1 MAVDTKLKFVQNYIK
16 VTMTVTVHPTEY
28 RNGHSFLSFK
38 KNAGSSNFTLS
49 LATSLGA
56 GLQIQ
61 NSYFLIL
68 STMKTHISQ
77 FPLSL
82 LKIRFLRTI
91 LTMLLLCSALLVTIA
106 SASPLPPFPE
116 HSELVFSAADPNV
129 SLTSIEGYEHAVN
142 VEHGTYVVGSDSHQ
156 PAAVD
161 DEYEDD
167 LNAITTD
174 QLQLYPR
181 GVGKVLNKFNDG
193 VKRVFNP
200 LSSDWKLL
208 GFAYTKPEQ
217 QRSPEQNNAVDL
229 NQIALPAL
237 RLESKGA
244 LLYLLTRLGLKDQ
257 NPNDQYSTCLVY
269 AKKSEINKEMPH
281 MFYEES
287 PPLPAYDELTIDLDE
302 SLPVYSPETPP
313 GHHAPDPSTLHMH
326 TPAEHHNSI
335 RFFSYQNLQEVTVLE
350 ISKEYER
357 KWKLFGLCHPSGSEN
372 LMFLPKKAELDEW
385 KSKIRAWP
393 KNREL

>member
-38 KNAGSSNFTLS
+38 TNAGSSNFTLS

-82 LKIRFLRTI
+82 LKIRVLRTI

-129 SLTSIEGYEHAVN
+129 SLTSN
-142 VEHGTYVVGSDSHQ
+142 SHQ

-208 GFAYTKPEQ
+208 GFAYTKPVSQ
-217 QRSPEQNNAVDL
+217 LFAVP
-229 NQIALPAL
+229 I
-237 RLESKGA
+237 
-244 LLYLLTRLGLKDQ
+244 
-257 NPNDQYSTCLVY
+257 
-269 AKKSEINKEMPH
+269 
-281 MFYEES
+281 
-287 PPLPAYDELTIDLDE
+287 
-302 SLPVYSPETPP
+302 
-313 GHHAPDPSTLHMH
+313 
-326 TPAEHHNSI
+326 
-335 RFFSYQNLQEVTVLE
+335 FF
-350 ISKEYER
+350 
-357 KWKLFGLCHPSGSEN
+357 
-372 LMFLPKKAELDEW
+372 
-385 KSKIRAWP
+385 
-393 KNREL
+393 